1 MLDAMDEEQQAGDA
15 TGAVPLGVLRG
26 SRRLLLPLPLL
37 VLLGVLLMAAAA
49 VFAAAAAAALAVPP
63 RWLRGW
69 WQGPS
74 HGQGGQSPL
83 GATAAQGPDAGPLLG
98 SYWRVGVESVGS
110 RGSATASLPAPMHPG
125 VGAGLGQGALLSAL
139 SRGSAPPRV
148 SRLGQVLGSGMGLM
162 ARPSSLTSIDVQD

>member
-98 SYWRVGVESVGS
+98 PYGRVGAESVGS
-110 RGSATASLPAPMHPG
+110 RVPLTTARGASPSLPRHRLLCHIAYVCSSSSADFPLPPNAP
-125 VGAGLGQGALLSAL
+125 ATCL
-139 SRGSAPPRV
+139 
-148 SRLGQVLGSGMGLM
+148 
-162 ARPSSLTSIDVQD
+162 